1 MNRAYSLLEIKG
13 MDDDARIITGIA
25 STISPD
31 RVEDV
36 MMPSGATFKLP
47 MPLLWQHN
55 PNQPIGLVTQAKI
68 TADGIEIV
76 AEIAKGVSDEI
87 EDAWRMIKS
96 GLVRGLS
103 IGFKGLKWEPIPKSY
118 GRKYLKWEWWEL
130 SAVTIPA
137 NAEATITSVKSV
149 DAEYLAAFG
158 TSQSAEADKP
168 VPGASGQSTKT
179 VKLSKPERADKMKS
193 IAEQI
198 SAFEATRMAKSARM
212 EEIMTAS
219 AESGETLDAQQSE
232 EYDTLADEV
241 KSIDTHLGR
250 LRDMEKIKGVS
261 AKPVNSAQINNSA
274 AGTAARSGLV
284 IKAQKQLEKGIE
296 FAQFAICLASA
307 KGNLMQAHEIAK
319 SRFGD
324 NEALNISLKAAVSA
338 GTTTD
343 PTWAAPLVDTYQ
355 RFAGDFIEYLH
366 PQTVLGRFGQG
377 NIPSLRRVPFNISI
391 AGQASGGQGYWV
403 GEGQAKP
410 LTKFDFNTVNLRWAK
425 VANIAVLTEELLRL
439 SNPSAE
445 AHVRDQ
451 LAAALIERLD
461 TDFLDPNKAALANVS
476 PASITNGVTPIVSAG
491 VDAAAVRT
499 DVQKLFAAYIAA
511 NMTPAT
517 GVWIM
522 QSTTALALSMMTNP
536 LGQPEFSGL
545 TMHGGS
551 FWGMPVIVS
560 EYTPAGVVI
569 LANASD
575 IYLADDG
582 QVVIDASR
590 EASLEMLDNP
600 TNASGPTS
608 KQTQLVSMFQTNS
621 VAIRAERWINWQKRR
636 PQAVQMLTGVNWGG
650 VAPEGSGG

>member
-13 MDDDARIITGIA
+13 MDDDARIITGVA
-25 STISPD
+25 STLSPD
-31 RVEDV
+31 RVDDV
-36 MMPSGATFKLP
+36 MVPAGATFKLP
-47 MPLLWQHN
+47 IPLLWQHN
-55 PNQPIGLVTQAKI
+55 PNQPIGLVTKAKV
-68 TADGIEIV
+68 TAAGIEIV

-149 DAEYLAAFG
+149 DAEYLAASG
-158 TSQSAEADKP
+158 NENSVDTSD
-168 VPGASGQSTKT
+168 PGASGQSTQT
-179 VKLSKPERADKMKS
+179 VKLSKPKRADKMKS

-198 SAFEATRMAKSARM
+198 AAFEATRMAKSARM

-219 AESGETLDAQQSE
+219 AEAGETLDAAQSE
-232 EYDTLADEV
+232 EYDTLASEV

-250 LRDMEKIKGVS
+250 LRDMEKIKGAA
-261 AKPVNSAQINNSA
+261 AKPVNGMQVNNA
-274 AGTAARSGLV
+274 ADAANARSGIV
-284 IKAQKQLEKGIE
+284 IKAPKQMEKGIE

-355 RFAGDFIEYLH
+355 RFAGDFIEFLR
-366 PQTVLGRFGQG
+366 PQTVIGRFGQG

-391 AGQASGGQGYWV
+391 AGQTTGGDGYWV

-410 LTKFDFNTVNLRWAK
+410 LTKFDYNTINLRWAK

-445 AHVRDQ
+445 ALVRDQ
-451 LAAALIERLD
+451 LAAALIARLD
-461 TDFLDPNKAALANVS
+461 TDFLDPAKAAVANVS
-476 PASITNGVTPIVSAG
+476 SASITNGVTPIASSG
-491 VDAAAVRT
+491 VDAAAVRA
-499 DVQKLFAAYIAA
+499 DVQKLFAGYIAA
-511 NMTPAT
+511 NMTPAS
-517 GVWIM
+517 GVWVM
-522 QSTTALALSMMTNP
+522 RSTTALALSMMTNP
-536 LGQPEFSGL
+536 LGQSEFSGL
-545 TMHGGS
+545 TMHGGT

-560 EYTPAGVVI
+560 EYTPEGVVI

-636 PQAVQMLTGVNWGG
+636 PQAVQMLTDVNWGG
-650 VAPEGSGG
+650 VAPEVPGGG